1 MTEQYHFIG
10 NESLEGLSKILS
22 DLAPRGIFLV
32 HGHKSYVECG
42 AAAAMAR
49 LLEGYQVTEFDDFS
63 SNPEMGQAEA
73 GCDAF
78 LKSGCDMIIGVGGG
92 SCMDVAKAIR
102 HYASVRASVLS
113 GTPRMIPLVAMPTTS
128 GTGAEA
134 TKFAVLYKDGKK
146 YSLEA
151 EDVLPDYAVVYPP
164 FTESSNL
171 YLTICAGF
179 DAIAQAIESIWS
191 VSANEESCSYAFKAL
206 DLMWR
211 TLPKAAYMT
220 PEDRARMAEGA
231 YWAGRAINITRTTA
245 PHAYSYTF
253 TSEYLYPHG
262 HAVALTFPFFYGYNL
277 GCSAK
282 EYAGRDYE
290 DYLKRI
296 QRLKD
301 TLGIDSAAG
310 MLAYVDKLGISELR
324 RNQSIDW
331 DKYLD
336 SVNPDRLA
344 NNPRPMN
351 IVSGALLVR
360 SLEMNRNR
368 KTDRVISILFMQ
380 EFKGVL
386 LKTLASLKDFCS
398 ANGLRW
404 YLAYG
409 SAIGAARHKGM
420 VPWDDDI
427 DIYMPREDYE
437 KLLKMNSFPDGYG
450 ILAARRGDYDVP
462 FSYIKY
468 VDRRTSLQEMWKY
481 RVDTGV
487 FVDIFP
493 LDSCDGDVSAADA
506 FRKKYL
512 KIFQL
517 YKRGTRKYRFEDWK
531 KSWKRLDFHAICVAV
546 IDRCILRYLR
556 YWYRSRFNKMDESLA
571 GSEGDYYVSLGS
583 PYPTFKEIYSKEWFK
598 DTTTMQF
605 DGLEV
610 QLPAGYDSLLRQIYG
625 DYMQMPPEDKRES
638 DHHHYILDLKRK
650 LS

>member
-1 MTEQYHFIG
+1 MSDQYHFIG
-10 NESLEGLSKILS
+10 NDALESLKKVLDG
-22 DLAPRGIFLV
+22 LAPSGIFLV
-32 HGHKSYVECG
+32 HGHKSYSDCG
-42 AAAAMAR
+42 AAEAMGS
-49 LLEGYQVTEFDDFS
+49 LLKGYEVTEFDAFS
-63 SNPEMGQAEA
+63 SNPKYEEAEA
-73 GCDAF
+73 GCEAF
-78 LKSGCDMIIGVGGG
+78 IASGADVVIGVGGG
-92 SCMDVAKAIR
+92 SGMDIAKAIR
-102 HYASVRASVLS
+102 HLAAARFEAVTGSKK
-113 GTPRMIPLVAMPTTS
+113 MIPLVAIPTTS

-146 YSLEA
+146 MSMEA

-164 FTESSNL
+164 FTCSSNL

-179 DAIAQAIESIWS
+179 DAIAQAIESVWS
-191 VSANEESCSYAFKAL
+191 VGATEESCSYAFKAL
-206 DLMWR
+206 GLMWK

-220 PEDRARMAEGA
+220 LEDRAKMAEGA

-262 HAVALTFPFFYGYNL
+262 QAVALTFPFFFGYNL
-277 GCSAK
+277 GCTVSDYSGK
-282 EYAGRDYE
+282 DFGEYTD
-290 DYLKRI
+290 RI
-296 QRLKD
+296 SRLKEV
-301 TLGIDSAAG
+301 LGISTAAE
-310 MLAYVDKLGISELR
+310 MLAYVDRLGISELR
-324 RNQSIDW
+324 RNQDIDW
-331 DKYLD
+331 DSYLD

-344 NNPRPMN
+344 NNPRPMDAISN
-351 IVSGALLVR
+351 ALLVR
-360 SLEMNRNR
+360 DLEKNRNR
-368 KTDRVISILFMQ
+368 ETDRVISILFMQ
-380 EFKGVL
+380 EFREVL
-386 LKTLASLKDFCS
+386 LRTLGSFMDFCS
-398 ANGLRW
+398 RNGLRW

-409 SAIGAARHKGM
+409 GAIGAVRHKGM

-427 DIYMPREDYE
+427 DVYMPREDYE
-437 KLLKMNSFPDGYG
+437 KLLKMDAFPDGYG

-487 FVDIFP
+487 FVDVFP
-493 LDSCDGDVSAADA
+493 LDSCDGDVSAIDA

-531 KSWKRLDFHAICVAV
+531 QSWKRLDFHAICVAV

-598 DTTTMQF
+598 DTATMQF